1 MATTTTEI
9 LTLKQPSDRLKQA
22 INNCSL
28 GFKKLADAIHEAL
41 ELGKQEGFSP
51 KEIGKMIREEM
62 VRNGFTDRTV
72 RKYLPA
78 EAKMLS
84 KVRHQV
90 RDFAENNS
98 TNSAARNSAKSDLL
112 PEDYQTEDLPK
123 YTKQFLIEI
132 ICYFERKYV
141 VKTKAARTLA
151 SQKKSHE
158 QVKQPQTPANKL
170 ADVDDKTQEILA
182 LRNEGKTIRAIAA
195 LTGVPT
201 STVVRRIK
209 SRYSS

>member
-1 MATTTTEI
+1 MATTTEI
-9 LTLKQPSDRLKQA
+9 LALKQPSERLKQA

-84 KVRHQV
+84 R
-90 RDFAENNS
+90 
-98 TNSAARNSAKSDLL
+98 
-112 PEDYQTEDLPK
+112 
-123 YTKQFLIEI
+123 
-132 ICYFERKYV
+132 
-141 VKTKAARTLA
+141 
-151 SQKKSHE
+151 
-158 QVKQPQTPANKL
+158 
-170 ADVDDKTQEILA
+170 
-182 LRNEGKTIRAIAA
+182 
-195 LTGVPT
+195 
-201 STVVRRIK
+201 
-209 SRYSS
+209 